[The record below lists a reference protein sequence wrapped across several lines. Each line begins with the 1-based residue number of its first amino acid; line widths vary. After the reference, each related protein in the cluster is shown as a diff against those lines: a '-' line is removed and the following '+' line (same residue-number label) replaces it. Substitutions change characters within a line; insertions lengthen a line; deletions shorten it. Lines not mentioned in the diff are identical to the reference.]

1 MIEWTIS
8 EPRRLVDATIIGR
21 ALPEHFEAYLSA
33 VAAAGAM
40 PYRKLFRVGGPDAI
54 DARDIPALAALVVKH
69 GRGSAK
75 VGPLAIVVGSRE
87 SNLLADWFKS
97 LASLDRPVR
106 IFQQDVTAMAWL
118 DGIAP
123 PPPGQ
128 AGGRL
133 AGSLCRDR
141 KARMRSCWR
150 LQRFL

>member
-8 EPRRLVDATIIGR
+8 EPQRLVSASIVGR

-33 VAAAGAM
+33 ITAAGAM

-54 DARDIPALAALVVKH
+54 EAQDIPALAALVVKY
-69 GRGSAK
+69 GRDSGK

-97 LASLDRPVR
+97 LASLERPVR
-106 IFQQDVTAMAWL
+106 IFQQDGTAMALL

-123 PPPGQ
+123 PP
-128 AGGRL
+128 
-133 AGSLCRDR
+133 ST
-141 KARMRSCWR
+141 
-150 LQRFL
+150 